1 MGMNADRVARRV
13 FWTRL
18 GLVAAAVVVLAG
30 LFVARYRFRDE
41 PVRYADDFEHFKYGS
56 IGSEPG
62 GSVLSPE
69 GGFLPPYGIFK
80 ALPVICPEMLPGG
93 YRAGYQSLGL
103 IFEDDNRDLPVG
115 ISKRRRLGIDLVG
128 VNCAL
133 CHVGTVL
140 DGASGQPRVVPGMP
154 AVRTDVHRLMKV
166 MVDCI
171 LDPRFDSPADVVRK
185 IGEAGVPVGPVD
197 RLIVYPRM
205 LPGLRAKIRKLKI
218 EIGFLIHEVP
228 SAGPGRLDTFNPLKG
243 LELQWGLG
251 PGDYDQLTG
260 PVDFPHLW
268 GLPARDGRGLHWDG
282 NLDSVDETVRS
293 AVLGV
298 GVKPRTLDRE
308 GLDRVTRYIMQ
319 LQPPPYPYPI
329 DRKLARTGAA
339 LFQTHCASCHEER
352 IGRVTDIHQ
361 IGVDPHRLDAFSA
374 KVAADLPPALRE
386 KYQAPLFTFTH
397 FRKTHGYVNVPLD
410 GLWARAP
417 YLHNG
422 SVPSLEALLE
432 RPEARPKFFVRGS
445 DVLDPERVGF
455 MALPSAEGSRFA
467 PPVPACPR
475 RGRHDWTPSAELR
488 SLLRV
493 PQRDLFLFDAT
504 CAGNGN
510 RGHDF
515 GTALAPDDKAALL
528 EFLKTL

>member
-1 MGMNADRVARRV
+1 MDMTADRAARWA
-13 FWTRL
+13 FWKRL
-18 GLVAAAVVVLAG
+18 GVVLGAAVVLAG
-30 LFVARYRFRDE
+30 VFVARYYFRDE

-62 GSVLSPE
+62 GSVFNSQ
-69 GGFLPPYGIFK
+69 GGFLPPYGVFK
-80 ALPVICPEMLPGG
+80 ALPAICPEMLPGG
-93 YRAGYQSLGL
+93 YPSLGL
-103 IFEDDNRDLPVG
+103 VSEVGRDLPIG
-115 ISKRRRLGIDLVG
+115 ISKRRRLGLDLVG

-140 DGASGQPRVVPGMP
+140 DGASGTPRVVPGMP
-154 AVRTDVHRLMKV
+154 AIRTDVHRLMRV

-171 LDPRFDSPADVVRK
+171 LDERFADTRQVVHK
-185 IGEAGVPVGPVD
+185 IREAGVPVGLVD
-197 RLIVYPRM
+197 RFIVYPRM
-205 LPGLRAKIRKLKI
+205 LRELRTKIKDLNA

-243 LELQWGLG
+243 LELQWRLG
-251 PGDYDQLTG
+251 QAQYDELTG

-298 GVKPRTLDRE
+298 GAKPRTLDRE

-329 DRKLARTGAA
+329 DQKLAQTGAA

-352 IGRVTDIHQ
+352 IGRITDIHQ

-374 KVAADLPPALRE
+374 KVAADLPRTLRE

-422 SVPSLEALLE
+422 SVPSLQALLE
-432 RPEARPKFFVRGS
+432 RPETRPKFFVRGS
-445 DVLDPERVGF
+445 EVLDPERVGF
-455 MALPSAEGSRFA
+455 MALPPAEGPRFA

-475 RGRHDWTPSAELR
+475 RGRHDWKPSPGLR
-488 SLLRV
+488 SLLRA
-493 PQRDLFLFDAT
+493 PGHDLFLYDTT

-515 GTALAPDDKAALL
+515 GTALAPGDKAALL